1 MSYWKDVYL
10 RNEQLIDRRQ
20 DAAHRRLIGE
30 IRASHAE
37 WHPIYAQPMASI
49 GRRLVA
55 WGRRLEA
62 QYGTVE
68 STARIP
74 ARPA

>member
-1 MSYWKDVYL
+1 MSYWKDVYM
-10 RNEQLIDRRQ
+10 RNEQLIDRRN

-30 IRASHAE
+30 IRADDAK

-62 QYGTVE
+62 RYGAIDP
-68 STARIP
+68 TARIP
-74 ARPA
+74 ARMA